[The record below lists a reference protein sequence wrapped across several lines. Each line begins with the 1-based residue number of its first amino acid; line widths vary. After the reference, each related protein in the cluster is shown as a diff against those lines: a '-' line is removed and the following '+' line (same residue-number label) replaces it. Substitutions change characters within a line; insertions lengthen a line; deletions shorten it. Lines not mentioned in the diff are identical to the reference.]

1 MTAGSDRRRAE
12 TAQPASTGGVNP
24 SGQTT
29 GLFDDLRDLYQE
41 VILDHGRKPRNFR
54 RLEDATTTARG
65 DNPMCGD
72 RIELFVK
79 QAPDGTIADA
89 AFQGRGCA
97 ISTASASLMTEVV
110 KGKTA
115 EQAKDLGAK
124 FRELAMTGTCP
135 DCGAALADDMERLA
149 PLSGVHEF
157 PSRVKCATL
166 AWHALGAALD
176 GAKEASSE

>member
-1 MTAGSDRRRAE
+1 MT
-12 TAQPASTGGVNP
+12 PNTGGVNP

-54 RLEDATTTARG
+54 RLDDADATARG

-72 RIELFVK
+72 RIELFIK
-79 QAPDGTIADA
+79 RDPDGTITDA

-97 ISTASASLMTEVV
+97 ISTASASLMTETVT
-110 KGKTA
+110 GKTGD
-115 EQAKDLGAK
+115 QAKALGAQ
-124 FRELAMTGTCP
+124 FRELAMTGACP
-135 DCGAALADDMERLA
+135 ECGAAFTDEMERLA

-157 PSRVKCATL
+157 PSRGKCATL
-166 AWHALGAALD
+166 AWHTLNAALD

>member
-1 MTAGSDRRRAE
+1 M
-12 TAQPASTGGVNP
+12 
-24 SGQTT
+24 
-29 GLFDDLRDLYQE
+29 FDDLRDLYQE

-54 RLEDATTTARG
+54 RLEQPDRTARG

-72 RIELFVK
+72 RIELFLK
-79 QAPDGTIADA
+79 LGADGGIADA

-97 ISTASASLMTEVV
+97 ISTASASLMTEIV

-115 EQAKDLGAK
+115 AQAHALADD
-124 FRELAMTGTCP
+124 FRQLAMTGTCP
-135 DCGAALADDMERLA
+135 VCEAALAEDMERLQ

-166 AWHALGAALD
+166 AWHTLNAALD
-176 GAKEASSE
+176 GSKEASSE

>member
-1 MTAGSDRRRAE
+1 MS
-12 TAQPASTGGVNP
+12 
-24 SGQTT
+24 

-54 RLEDATTTARG
+54 RLEDADATARG

-72 RIELFVK
+72 RIELFLK
-79 QAPDGTIADA
+79 RAPDCTIADV

-115 EQAKDLGAK
+115 DAAKELGAK

-135 DCGAALADDMERLA
+135 DCGTALQDDMERLA

-166 AWHALGAALD
+166 AWHTLNAALD
-176 GAKEASSE
+176 GTKEASSE

>member
-1 MTAGSDRRRAE
+1 MSGPDRRRAE

-24 SGQTT
+24 SRQTT

-54 RLEDATTTARG
+54 RLDDADAIARG

-72 RIELFVK
+72 RIELFLK
-79 QAPDGTIADA
+79 RAPDGAIADI

-97 ISTASASLMTEVV
+97 ISTASASLMTETV
-110 KGKTA
+110 KGKMPD
-115 EQAKDLGAK
+115 QAKALGAQ
-124 FRELAMTGTCP
+124 FRDFAMTGACP
-135 DCGAALADDMERLA
+135 ACGDTFAEEMERLA

-166 AWHALGAALD
+166 AWHTLNAALD
-176 GAKEASSE
+176 GTKEASSE

>member
-1 MTAGSDRRRAE
+1 MS
-12 TAQPASTGGVNP
+12 
-24 SGQTT
+24 

-54 RLEDATTTARG
+54 RLDDATATARG

-79 QAPDGTIADA
+79 QAPDGTITEA

-97 ISTASASLMTEVV
+97 ISTASASLMTETVQ
-110 KGKTA
+110 GKTA
-115 EQAKDLGAK
+115 DQARALGAA
-124 FRELAMTGTCP
+124 FRELAMTGACP
-135 DCGAALADDMERLA
+135 DCGAALTEDMERLA

-166 AWHALGAALD
+166 AWHTLNAALD

>member
-1 MTAGSDRRRAE
+1 MTD
-12 TAQPASTGGVNP
+12 
-24 SGQTT
+24 
-29 GLFDDLRDLYQE
+29 LFGDLRDLYQE

-54 RLEDATTTARG
+54 RLDDATWTARG

-72 RIELFVK
+72 RMELFVK
-79 QAPDGTIADA
+79 AAPDGQIEDA

-97 ISTASASLMTEVV
+97 ISMASASLMTETV
-110 KGKTA
+110 KGKTTA
-115 EQAKDLGAK
+115 QAKEMGEK
-124 FRELAMTGTCP
+124 FRELAMTGVCP
-135 DCGAALADDMERLA
+135 DCAGELADDMERLT

-166 AWHALGAALD
+166 AWHTLNAALD

>member
-1 MTAGSDRRRAE
+1 M
-12 TAQPASTGGVNP
+12 
-24 SGQTT
+24 
-29 GLFDDLRDLYQE
+29 FDDLRDLYQE

-54 RLEDATTTARG
+54 RLEDADRSARG

-72 RIELFVK
+72 RMELFLK
-79 QAPDGTIADA
+79 LAPDGHIADA

-97 ISTASASLMTEVV
+97 ISMASASLMTETV
-110 KGKTA
+110 KGKTPA
-115 EQAKDLGAK
+115 EAEELGAK

-135 DCGAALADDMERLA
+135 ECDASLAEEMERLQ

-166 AWHALGAALD
+166 AWHTLHAALE
-176 GAKEASSE
+176 GTKEASSE

>member
-1 MTAGSDRRRAE
+1 VTD
-12 TAQPASTGGVNP
+12 
-24 SGQTT
+24 
-29 GLFDDLRDLYQE
+29 LFGDLRDLYQD

-54 RLEDATTTARG
+54 RLDGATSASRG

-72 RIELFVK
+72 RMELFLRMS
-79 QAPDGTIADA
+79 ADGRIEDA

-97 ISTASASLMTEVV
+97 ISMASASLMTDTI
-110 KGKTA
+110 KGKTPA
-115 EQAKDLGAK
+115 QARLMGDH
-124 FRELAMTGTCP
+124 FRALAMSGNCP
-135 DCGAALADDMERLA
+135 ECGADLADDMERLA

-166 AWHALGAALD
+166 AWHTLNAALD

>member
-1 MTAGSDRRRAE
+1 
-12 TAQPASTGGVNP
+12 V
-24 SGQTT
+24 T

-54 RLEDATTTARG
+54 RLDDADAIARG

-72 RIELFVK
+72 RIELYLK
-79 QAPDGTIADA
+79 HAPDGAIGDI

-97 ISTASASLMTEVV
+97 ISTASASLMTETV

-115 EQAKDLGAK
+115 DQARALGAA
-124 FRELAMTGTCP
+124 FRELAMTGACP
-135 DCGAALADDMERLA
+135 DCGSTLADEMDRLA

-166 AWHALGAALD
+166 AWHTLNAALD
-176 GAKEASSE
+176 GQKEASSE

>member
-1 MTAGSDRRRAE
+1 MTD
-12 TAQPASTGGVNP
+12 
-24 SGQTT
+24 
-29 GLFDDLRDLYQE
+29 LFGDLRDLYQD

-54 RLEDATTTARG
+54 RLDDATLTSRG

-72 RIELFVK
+72 RMELFLK
-79 QAPDGTIADA
+79 TAPDGAILDA

-97 ISTASASLMTEVV
+97 ISMASASLMTETV
-110 KGKTA
+110 KGKSPG
-115 EQAKDLGAK
+115 QARRMGDA
-124 FRELAMTGTCP
+124 FRGLAMTGTCP
-135 DCGAALADDMERLA
+135 DCGEALADDMERLA

-166 AWHALGAALD
+166 AWHTLNAALD

>member
-1 MTAGSDRRRAE
+1 M
-12 TAQPASTGGVNP
+12 
-24 SGQTT
+24 
-29 GLFDDLRDLYQE
+29 FDDLRDLYQE

-54 RLEDATTTARG
+54 RLEDADRTARG

-72 RIELFVK
+72 RLELFLK
-79 QAPDGTIADA
+79 LAPDGSIADA

-97 ISTASASLMTEVV
+97 ISTASASLMTETV

-115 EQAKDLGAK
+115 EAAHALSDQ
-124 FRELAMTGTCP
+124 FRALAMTGSCP
-135 DCGAALADDMERLA
+135 ACGADLADEMERLQ

-166 AWHALGAALD
+166 AWHTLNAALA
-176 GAKEASSE
+176 GSKEASSE

>member
-1 MTAGSDRRRAE
+1 M
-12 TAQPASTGGVNP
+12 
-24 SGQTT
+24 SGD
-29 GLFDDLRDLYQE
+29 LFGDLRDLYQE

-54 RLEDATTTARG
+54 RLDDATLTARG

-72 RIELFVK
+72 RMELFIRT
-79 QAPDGTIADA
+79 AADGHIEDA

-97 ISTASASLMTEVV
+97 ISMASASLMTETV
-110 KGKTA
+110 KGKSPA
-115 EQAKDLGAK
+115 QAKEMGEK

-135 DCGAALADDMERLA
+135 ECGGDLADDMERLT

-166 AWHALGAALD
+166 AWHTLNAALD

>member
-1 MTAGSDRRRAE
+1 MTD
-12 TAQPASTGGVNP
+12 
-24 SGQTT
+24 
-29 GLFDDLRDLYQE
+29 LFGDLRDLYQD

-54 RLEDATTTARG
+54 RLDDANLTSRG

-72 RIELFVK
+72 RMELFLK
-79 QAPDGTIADA
+79 TAPDGAIQDA

-97 ISTASASLMTEVV
+97 ISMASASLMTETV
-110 KGKTA
+110 KGKTPA
-115 EQAKDLGAK
+115 QARAMGET
-124 FRELAMTGTCP
+124 FRQLAMTGTCP
-135 DCGAALADDMERLA
+135 DCGADIAEDVERLT

-166 AWHALGAALD
+166 AWHTLNAALD